1 MSCFYIL
8 QVCFTKNL
16 RIPLMALMLEIHY
29 FKWAICIFIESILW
43 VLPYAYPITQL
54 YQSLLMAQTKNNG
67 VSGQH
72 YKGFSSGFKL
82 SINGYIGFVT
92 IIEYSESIF
101 YRRLRAF
108 ACFICFPN
116 TIALVCYNGYRYTN
130 NKNIICLE
138 MGVGHNK
145 MLWLH

>member
-1 MSCFYIL
+1 M
-8 QVCFTKNL
+8 V
-16 RIPLMALMLEIHY
+16 LMLKIHY
-29 FKWAICIFIESILW
+29 FKWVICIFIESILR
-43 VLPYAYPITQL
+43 VLPYAYTITQL

-82 SINGYIGFVT
+82 SINGYLGFVI
-92 IIEYSESIF
+92 IIEYSTSIP
-101 YRRLRAF
+101 YRRFRKCT
-108 ACFICFPN
+108 CFICCPN
-116 TIALVCYNGYRYTN
+116 TTALVCYNGYRYTN